1 MSREERQREEIA
13 EAVDTGI
20 DLFTLVQDILHNWWA
35 IILGALA
42 GAMLFYVAANIKY
55 VPEYTSTATFV
66 VGSKESNY
74 SYSNLSATYNMA
86 QVLEKTLKSNVM
98 KKIICENLGIE
109 EVDAKIQTDVMEGTN
124 LLTLSVT
131 ADNARESIDIIRT
144 IMDHY
149 TEVSIYTVGNAVLNV
164 LEEPKMPYAS
174 ANPLDA
180 RAQAKKGFLAG
191 AAICTLLFGLLSVM
205 HNTVKQENEIE
216 KKLDARSLG
225 SISFEYKYKTVRD
238 VLSRK
243 KAAVLIDN
251 PLSGFA
257 FVESYKKATAKV
269 EYQMAKE
276 GRKALVVTSVSE
288 NEGKS
293 TVAANLAISLAD
305 QGKKVILID
314 GDIRRPSQF
323 LIFNQ
328 KETEQKE
335 LGEFLKGSGH
345 LSDILIT
352 GERPRLFFLGGR
364 NCYSSST
371 ELLYSERVPI
381 LLEACRKSA
390 DYVIIDTPPAGLL
403 GDAQVWAQH
412 ADAVLMVV
420 RQNYMLAEDVNDI
433 LDEFRD
439 GHAKILGVVLNGVKS
454 FAGAADQTIGRY
466 YGKYGEYGYYGHYNH
481 RRK

>member
-1 MSREERQREEIA
+1 M
-13 EAVDTGI
+13 
-20 DLFTLVQDILHNWWA
+20 
-35 IILGALA
+35 
-42 GAMLFYVAANIKY
+42 
-55 VPEYTSTATFV
+55 
-66 VGSKESNY
+66 
-74 SYSNLSATYNMA
+74 
-86 QVLEKTLKSNVM
+86 
-98 KKIICENLGIE
+98 
-109 EVDAKIQTDVMEGTN
+109 
-124 LLTLSVT
+124 
-131 ADNARESIDIIRT
+131 
-144 IMDHY
+144 
-149 TEVSIYTVGNAVLNV
+149 
-164 LEEPKMPYAS
+164 
-174 ANPLDA
+174 
-180 RAQAKKGFLAG
+180 
-191 AAICTLLFGLLSVM
+191 
-205 HNTVKQENEIE
+205 
-216 KKLDARSLG
+216 
-225 SISFEYKYKTVRD
+225 
-238 VLSRK
+238 
-243 KAAVLIDN
+243 
-251 PLSGFA
+251 
-257 FVESYKKATAKV
+257 
-269 EYQMAKE
+269 
-276 GRKALVVTSVSE
+276 TSVSE

-305 QGKKVILID
+305 QGKKAILID

-371 ELLYSERVPI
+371 ELLYSERLPI

-403 GDAQVWAQH
+403 GDAQVWAQY

-433 LDEFRD
+433 LDDFRD

-466 YGKYGEYGYYGHYNH
+466 YGKYGEYGHYGHYNH